1 MKKLMKKKINIF
13 GKVVSVPLVILVATL
28 ALVSAAFIP
37 YFATITG
44 LVAVGQG
51 LTWDGQEW
59 DSAQLFS
66 FDGESTTSLEEKTF
80 TSPHYLENIAS
91 VEGEFA
97 LVTTCMEGG
106 SPCDGVDGVDWYY
119 DYMLT
124 VLGGP
129 GDGLEKRVAI
139 LASEAGISDLSD
151 LDNISWGAD
160 VFAGYLPHVDVFLDN
175 DEVLVFEYAKVNPAM
190 CDGSTVPGDGIY
202 PTGVLSTFK
211 DKGMVNDLAYAWL
224 SSGVPG
230 PCGVTAFD
238 DNHRSLADWKNE
250 YPAAKI
256 LRFEVEVDSWIP
268 TLPTPEAI
276 VSSIKVNGVSVEVSR
291 LEAGEKI
298 DFNFNV
304 HFPKMLV
311 PGGYNITTE
320 VLTA

>member
-151 LDNISWGAD
+151 LDNISWEAN
-160 VFAGYLPHVDVFLDN
+160 VTAGYLPHVDVYLDN
-175 DEVLVFEYAKVNPAM
+175 GEVLVFEYAKVDPAH
-190 CDGSTVPGDGIY
+190 CDETPY
-202 PTGVLSTFK
+202 PTGELNTFK
-211 DKGMVNDLAYAWL
+211 VLGIVDDGAYAWL
-224 SSGVPG
+224 SSGPAG
-230 PCGVTAFD
+230 PCGNSTFELG
-238 DNHRSLADWKNE
+238 HKSLTDWKAL
-250 YPAAKI
+250 YSTAKI